1 VRTIIRRPW
10 STASLVVALLLSG
23 CAALPPL
30 NGRVTTTA
38 LTDTADTRLGRALQE
53 AVIANP
59 DQSGIYPLQVPQDA
73 FAARALLT
81 RVAERSLDVQYYIW
95 HGDNTGYLMLGEL
108 WDAAERGVRVR
119 LLLDDNGIAGLDPVI
134 AALDTHPNIEVRLF
148 NPFVQRRFKALGYL
162 TDFGRVNRRMHNKSF
177 TADSQATIVGGR
189 NIGDEYFGAGEHIDF
204 ADVDVLA
211 VGHVA
216 SDVAKAF
223 DLYWNSESAYPSAS
237 IIGDAP
243 VDAVSAMH
251 ARIAEVRKAPEVAA
265 YMKALETTPLVDALV
280 ARSLE
285 LVWAPAKVV
294 YDDPSKSLGH
304 AEEHELLL
312 ARLGEAMG
320 TPEHK
325 IDLISSYLVPGEDG
339 TRTLCGYAERG
350 VELRILTNS
359 LAANDVGLVHAGYI
373 KRRKA
378 LMRCGAKLYE
388 LKPNATAIAGV
399 GAPRQRYRSFGGSST
414 ASLHAKTFGVDD
426 NRIFVGSFNVD
437 MRSIRL
443 NTELGLVIDSAPL
456 AIEVSKAMERARA
469 RSAYE
474 VTFAGNGHSLEW
486 TEHTEQGDIRYGHEP
501 QTGFFKRAFVKFMS
515 WFPIDWLL

>member
-1 VRTIIRRPW
+1 MPW
-10 STASLVVALLLSG
+10 STALLLVVLLLSG
-23 CAALPPL
+23 CASLPPL
-30 NGRVTTTA
+30 NGRVASTA
-38 LTDTADTRLGRALQE
+38 ITDTADTRLGRALQE

-95 HGDNTGYLMLGEL
+95 HGDYTGYLMLGEL

-119 LLLDDNGIAGLDPVI
+119 LLLDDNGISGLDPVI
-134 AALDTHPNIEVRLF
+134 AALDTHPNIEVRIF

-162 TDFGRVNRRMHNKSF
+162 TDFGRVNHRMHNKSF
-177 TADSQATIVGGR
+177 TADSQATIIGGR

-211 VGHVA
+211 VGQVA
-216 SDVAKAF
+216 GEVSKAF
-223 DLYWNSESAYPSAS
+223 DLYWNSESAYPSGS

-243 VDAVSAMH
+243 VDAVAAMQ
-251 ARIAEVRKAPEVAA
+251 AKIAEVRKAPEVAA
-265 YMKALETTPLVDALV
+265 YMKALETTPLIDALV

-285 LVWAPAKVV
+285 LVWAPATVV
-294 YDDPSKSLGH
+294 YDDPSKSLGQ

-312 ARLGEAMG
+312 TRLREAMG
-320 TPEHK
+320 KPERK
-325 IDLISSYLVPGEDG
+325 IDIISSYLVPGKDG
-339 TRTLCGYAERG
+339 TKTLCGYAERG

-359 LAANDVGLVHAGYI
+359 LAATDVGLVHSGYI
-373 KRRKA
+373 KRRKT
-378 LMRCGAKLYE
+378 LMHCGAKIYE

-399 GAPRQRYRSFGGSST
+399 GAPRTRYRSFGGSST

-426 NRIFVGSFNVD
+426 SRIFVGSFNVD
-437 MRSIRL
+437 RRSIDI
-443 NTELGLVIDSAPL
+443 NTELGLVIDSPRL
-456 AIEVSKAMERARA
+456 AGEVSTAMDRAKL

-474 VTFAGNGHSLEW
+474 VSFTENGHSLQWRER
-486 TEHTEQGDIRYGHEP
+486 TEQGDVIYTHEP
-501 QTGFFKRAFVKFMS
+501 KTGFFKRMFVKFMS
-515 WFPIDWLL
+515 WLPIDWLL